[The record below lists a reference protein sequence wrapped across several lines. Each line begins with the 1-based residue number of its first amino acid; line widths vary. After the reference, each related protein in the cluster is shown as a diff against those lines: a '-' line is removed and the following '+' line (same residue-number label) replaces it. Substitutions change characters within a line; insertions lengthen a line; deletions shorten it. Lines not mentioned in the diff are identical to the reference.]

1 MKNINI
7 KDLEIISE
15 ISTGSY
21 AVIKKCKYKGKI
33 YAYKEFYQ
41 PKEFLTDK
49 SIKKFDKLS
58 KEKES
63 YIVSPIIIVEE
74 DKEKTGYLTDYVEG
88 KSIDT
93 LKNEKQNVIIEALSK
108 AEINLQKMHNLGIIH
123 GDIHHLNII
132 NSRFIDFDNCY
143 YKNIKPNYKYLSKYA
158 QEFIRKYGFC
168 EELDIAMFNLLT
180 YYMLTNISY
189 NYVIENIK
197 EENYSIFENTEQ
209 RTICKNLLLQ
219 DEEPTKKLLINTL
232 K

>member
-15 ISTGSY
+15 ISSGSY

-41 PKEFLTDK
+41 PKEFLNEK

-58 KEKES
+58 KQS
-63 YIVSPIIIVEE
+63 VSCIISPLKIVE
-74 DKEKTGYLTDYVEG
+74 DNKEKTGYLTEYVDG
-88 KSIDT
+88 PVIDS
-93 LKNEKQNVIIEALSK
+93 LKNKSQNNIIDALEHAK
-108 AEINLQKMHNLGIIH
+108 VNLEKMHNLGIIH

-132 NSRFIDFDNCY
+132 DSKFIDFDNCF

-158 QEFIRKYGFC
+158 QEFIKKYGLC
-168 EELDIAMFNLLT
+168 QELDIAMFNILT

-189 NYVIENIK
+189 SYTIVNIIEGNYG
-197 EENYSIFENTEQ
+197 IFETVEQ
-209 RTICKNLLLQ
+209 KQICKNLLLK
-219 DEEPTKKLLINTL
+219 DKEPTKKLLINTL